1 MICVRRAGP
10 SRILNLGTCKMT
22 RAMSGLGV
30 ISVLAL
36 SACAVAPPQGPSV
49 MALPAQG
56 KSFEAF
62 QQDDMACRSYATQQT
77 GGASATQA
85 ANNSAVGSA
94 LLGTALGAGVGAALG
109 SVGGA
114 VGAGAAIG
122 GATGLLAGSAI
133 GAGNAQASGGNVQAR
148 YDTAYTQ
155 CMYQGR
161 IGAGGAQRLC
171 RGLWLWPRLPL
182 LLSRSLLRS
191 RLFRTHGRGWRWLG
205 MGWRLLRRGLAS
217 PLVRDRGNRR
227 YAPLGGGNSSAR
239 LSHVSVDLVL
249 GPGGD
254 LLDRLAITKTSEH
267 LVVYTATVDL
277 HSDIRSRFGCCERW
291 PLSAGRP

>member
-1 MICVRRAGP
+1 
-10 SRILNLGTCKMT
+10 MT

-30 ISVLAL
+30 VSVLAV

-62 QQDDMACRSYATQQT
+62 QQDDMACRGYATQQT
-77 GGASATQA
+77 GGASAAQA

-155 CMYQGR
+155 CMYSRGDSVQGAPS
-161 IGAGGAQRLC
+161 GYAAGYGYGPAYPAYYPAPSY
-171 RGLWLWPRLPL
+171 GPGYFGPTVVVGGGWGW
-182 LLSRSLLRS
+182 
-191 RLFRTHGRGWRWLG
+191 GGGYYGGGWRRHW
-205 MGWRLLRRGLAS
+205 
-217 PLVRDRGNRR
+217 
-227 YAPLGGGNSSAR
+227 
-239 LSHVSVDLVL
+239 
-249 GPGGD
+249 
-254 LLDRLAITKTSEH
+254 
-267 LVVYTATVDL
+267 
-277 HSDIRSRFGCCERW
+277 
-291 PLSAGRP
+291 